1 MHILIAEAFDA
12 KLPERL
18 APFGQVSSDM
28 TALGQADVLLVR
40 SKTKVNADL
49 LAQAPA
55 LKLVIRGGVGMDNVD
70 KKLCAEKG
78 VKAVNTPRASSVAV
92 AEMAMAFMV
101 AIPARLIEAH
111 TSMKE
116 GKFLKSELKRTELF
130 KKTLGL
136 IGAGNIGG
144 AIARGLV
151 NAQFIVR
158 DDGVYLIEVNPRA
171 SRTVPFLSKV
181 TGVPMVELAVR
192 IGLGATLSQ
201 LGWPGGLM
209 PPPALVA
216 VKAPAFSTA
225 TTSSSSPFPRL
236 RK

>member
-1 MHILIAEAFDA
+1 MHILIADAFDA

-18 APFGQVSSDM
+18 AAFGEVSSDM
-28 TALGQADVLLVR
+28 GTLAQANVLLVR
-40 SKTKVNADL
+40 SKTKVTPEL

-70 KKLCAEKG
+70 KKACAEKG

-92 AEMAMAFMV
+92 AEMAMAFLV

-136 IGAGNIGG
+136 IGAG
-144 AIARGLV
+144 AIASEVAKR
-151 NAQFIVR
+151 AQ
-158 DDGVYLIEVNPRA
+158 A
-171 SRTVPFLSKV
+171 
-181 TGVPMVELAVR
+181 
-192 IGLGATLSQ
+192 
-201 LGWPGGLM
+201 
-209 PPPALVA
+209 
-216 VKAPAFSTA
+216 
-225 TTSSSSPFPRL
+225 
-236 RK
+236 